1 MLLSAG
7 YPDCC
12 NVCTVRA
19 GETPKSIA
27 AAYNEPDNGADHAGG
42 MLGTP
47 VLLLYT
53 LFWTDKMHS
62 LKLAPDQYIIDT
74 ASDGVP

>member
-12 NVCTVRA
+12 NVRTVRA

-27 AAYNEPDNGADHAGG
+27 AAYGEPDNGADHAGG

-47 VLLLYT
+47 LWLLYT
-53 LFWTDKMHS
+53 LF
-62 LKLAPDQYIIDT
+62 
-74 ASDGVP
+74 